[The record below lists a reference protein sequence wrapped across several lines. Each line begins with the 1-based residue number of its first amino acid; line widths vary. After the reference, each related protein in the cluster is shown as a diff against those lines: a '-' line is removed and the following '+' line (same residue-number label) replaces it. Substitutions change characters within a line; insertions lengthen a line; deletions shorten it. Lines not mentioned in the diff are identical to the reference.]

1 MVYNPIRDIWRYV
14 DNVRD
19 TKKITYIIC
28 FSICKILSLHP
39 IRNVGKIKDNMQDK
53 LQELT
58 DRLYNEGLSKG
69 KQEGEELLQKARAE
83 ADGIVAQA
91 RAEAERIVAQANK
104 EAEELKTKVA
114 ADIKMAA
121 TQSISVTKQEIEQM
135 LVTKVAAEGVK
146 ANMTN
151 ADFVKELIVNVVK
164 AFDSQN
170 ASPVALDLILPEAL
184 KAQVEPFVQNE
195 IASQFKGEVTVDYS
209 KKMNGGFKVAPKDGG
224 YTLQFTD
231 DEFTQ
236 LIANYLRPA
245 TKKILFG

>member
-1 MVYNPIRDIWRYV
+1 
-14 DNVRD
+14 
-19 TKKITYIIC
+19 
-28 FSICKILSLHP
+28 
-39 IRNVGKIKDNMQDK
+39 MQDK

-69 KQEGEELLQKARAE
+69 KQEGEELLQRAHAE
-83 ADGIVAQA
+83 AEDIIAQA
-91 RAEAERIVAQANK
+91 KAEAERIIAQANK
-104 EAEELKTKVA
+104 EAEELKTKVT

-135 LVTKVAAEGVK
+135 VVTQTATQGVK
-146 ANMTN
+146 ANMN
-151 ADFVKELIVNVVK
+151 NVEFVKELIASVVK
-164 AFDSQN
+164 AFNPQN

-184 KAQVEPFVQNE
+184 KAQVEPFIQNE
-195 IASQFKGEVTVDYS
+195 IASQFKGEVKVDFS
-209 KKMNGGFKVAPKDGG
+209 KKMNGGFKVAPRDGG

-231 DEFTQ
+231 EEFTQ

>member
-1 MVYNPIRDIWRYV
+1 
-14 DNVRD
+14 
-19 TKKITYIIC
+19 
-28 FSICKILSLHP
+28 
-39 IRNVGKIKDNMQDK
+39 MQDK

-69 KQEGEELLQKARAE
+69 KQEGEELLQKAHAE
-83 ADGIVAQA
+83 ADAIIAQA
-91 RAEAERIVAQANK
+91 KAEAERVIAQANK

-114 ADIKMAA
+114 ADVKMAA

-135 LVTKVAAEGVK
+135 VVTKSAMEGVK
-146 ANMTN
+146 ANMGN
-151 ADFVKELIVNVVK
+151 AEFVKELIQSVVK
-164 AFDSQN
+164 AFNPQN
-170 ASPVALDLILPEAL
+170 ASPVALDFILPESL

-195 IASQFKGEVTVDYS
+195 IASQFNTEVKVDYS
-209 KKMNGGFKVAPKDGG
+209 KKMNGGFKVAPRDGG

-231 DEFTQ
+231 EEFTQ

>member
-1 MVYNPIRDIWRYV
+1 
-14 DNVRD
+14 
-19 TKKITYIIC
+19 
-28 FSICKILSLHP
+28 
-39 IRNVGKIKDNMQDK
+39 MQDK

-69 KQEGEELLQKARAE
+69 KQEGAELLQKAHAE
-83 ADGIVAQA
+83 AEAIVAQA
-91 RAEAERIVAQANK
+91 QAEAERIIAQANR

-114 ADIKMAA
+114 ADVKMAA
-121 TQSISVTKQEIEQM
+121 TQSIAVTKQEIEQM
-135 LVTKVAAEGVK
+135 VVTKAATQGVK

-151 ADFVKELIVNVVK
+151 AEFVKELIMSVVK
-164 AFDSQN
+164 AFNPQN

-195 IASQFKGEVTVDYS
+195 IAQQFQGEVKVDYS
-209 KKMNGGFKVAPKDGG
+209 KKMNGGFKVAPRDGG
-224 YTLQFTD
+224 YVLQFTD

-245 TKKILFG
+245 TKTILFG